1 MAEENKEHY
10 VFLFF
15 SIHLLCMLNAV
26 AADAANAVLTV
37 EITKRRRKKRRTT
50 FRQLLHSRSE
60 LGGCDLLLTELR
72 ATDTQMYANF
82 TRVSPAEFDFL
93 LCAIREQIT
102 GFGLW
107 RRPGLCGFGLLS
119 MAHADSFQWIQSLQ
133 YSAVPRNRYVDLS
146 TSHACRQR
154 DVIGCNNLRS
164 WIFLCKQC
172 VAIESKI
179 FYDGIYLILFY
190 CYRSVSAHRC
200 DSGSV
205 VKAAAAA
212 AASATLAETVTRMVH
227 PTALWLVLLVI
238 LRRNRQKF

>member
-50 FRQLLHSRSE
+50 FRPLLHSRSE
-60 LGGCDLLLTELR
+60 LGACDLLLTELR

-107 RRPGLCGFGLLS
+107 RRPGLCGLGLLS

-164 WIFLCKQC
+164 WIFLCN
-172 VAIESKI
+172 
-179 FYDGIYLILFY
+179 
-190 CYRSVSAHRC
+190 
-200 DSGSV
+200 
-205 VKAAAAA
+205 
-212 AASATLAETVTRMVH
+212 
-227 PTALWLVLLVI
+227 I
-238 LRRNRQKF
+238 LRRHLSYFILLLSERFGASMWQRLGRQSSGSSGRFSDFGRNSEQDGSPDYWYRIVARIASYFTP